1 MTKNVKVIIGAN
13 YGDEGKGL
21 GTDYFCSLNP
31 ESTIGVLTN
40 GSAQRGHTV
49 DTKNGCHHV
58 FHHFSSGTFNNIPT
72 YISDSFLINPMA
84 FVKEY
89 NELMA
94 KGFQPKYYI
103 HPDCRVVTPFD
114 MMCNQVDMKKEE
126 SHNSCG
132 MGVWRTI
139 NRYRKDK
146 EINLSIQE
154 WFNLILNN
162 QKQAFQ
168 ELYNI
173 FLYYYEDIDGYCT
186 GINIANLIEH
196 FILDICFVVDNAILV
211 AKDTEILNNFET
223 VVFENGQGLALSCYS
238 SDYAEYNPQKFY
250 LTSTNTGAIIS
261 YRIIERNFYGA
272 NVEICYVTRTYLTR
286 HGDGNFDGHFIEYNS
301 DNPIFLFDY
310 TNIYNPFQ
318 GKLRCSNFVT
328 TLILNM
334 LGRIRSDFYQN
345 TITSNKNNY
354 ICSILVTHWNEKP
367 EIHEE
372 LASKIIQ
379 EIDYLGKNKY
389 NGNFYIS
396 DSKYRDSVRIYNKEE
411 LEKENK

>member
-1 MTKNVKVIIGAN
+1 MTKNVKIIVGAN

-49 DTKNGCHHV
+49 DTKDGYHHV

-89 NELMA
+89 NELMT

-126 SHNSCG
+126 LHNSCG

-146 EINLSIQE
+146 EVNLTIKE
-154 WFNLILNN
+154 WIDLILNN
-162 QKQAFQ
+162 KEQAFQ

-173 FLYYYEDIDGYCT
+173 FLYYYESIDGYCT
-186 GINIANLIEH
+186 GINITNLIEH

-211 AKDTEILNNFET
+211 VKDTEILNNFET

-238 SDYAEYNPQKFY
+238 YEEYNRQNFY
-250 LTSTNTGAIIS
+250 LTSTNTGAIIP
-261 YRIIERNFYGA
+261 YRIIERNFCGA

-286 HGDGNFDGHFIEYNS
+286 HGDGNFDGNFIEYNS
-301 DNPIFLFDY
+301 DNSIFLFDY

-318 GKLRCSNFVT
+318 GKLRYSNFVT
-328 TLILNM
+328 TLILKM
-334 LGRIRSDFYQN
+334 LGRIRGDFYQN
-345 TITSNKNNY
+345 ILISNKNNY

-367 EIHEE
+367 EIHEK
-372 LASKIIQ
+372 LASEIIQ
-379 EIDYLGKNKY
+379 QMEYLKENKY

>member
-31 ESTIGVLTN
+31 KSTIGVLTN

-49 DTKNGCHHV
+49 DTKDGHHHV

-89 NELMA
+89 NELMT

-162 QKQAFQ
+162 KEQAFQ

-186 GINIANLIEH
+186 DINITNLIEH

-211 AKDTEILNNFET
+211 VKDTEILNNFET
-223 VVFENGQGLALSCYS
+223 VVFENGQGLALSDDFCS
-238 SDYAEYNPQKFY
+238 EDEFEKNY
-250 LTSTNTGAIIS
+250 LTSTITGAIIP
-261 YRIIERNFYGA
+261 YEIIERNFNNA

-286 HGDGNFDGHFIEYNS
+286 HGDGWFIELDKN
-301 DNPIFLFDY
+301 NPIFLFDY

-318 GKLRCSNFVT
+318 GRLRYSYFT
-328 TLILNM
+328 PILIANM
-334 LGRIRSDFYQN
+334 LDRITDDFFKIFTHQLF
-345 TITSNKNNY
+345 TIDKNNY

-367 EIHEE
+367 EIHEK
-372 LASKIIQ
+372 LAS
-379 EIDYLGKNKY
+379 EITQYINYLKKYKY